1 MKDIQ
6 IHTLGYYVDRTFTNM
21 VKFLNQEL
29 KKANLDFQHPQF
41 SILMVLS
48 KNDGISQSLL
58 TDFVDR
64 DKASVSR
71 NLNSLEKKGY
81 IIRRADGEKRK
92 KIFLSEKAKEILPII
107 YEISRKDTETTL
119 KGFSESKKKSV
130 YDILTKMYGN
140 IYSAIE
146 K

>member
-6 IHTLGYYVDRTFTNM
+6 LHTLGYYVDRTFTNM

-81 IIRRADGEKRK
+81 IIRRAYGEKRK